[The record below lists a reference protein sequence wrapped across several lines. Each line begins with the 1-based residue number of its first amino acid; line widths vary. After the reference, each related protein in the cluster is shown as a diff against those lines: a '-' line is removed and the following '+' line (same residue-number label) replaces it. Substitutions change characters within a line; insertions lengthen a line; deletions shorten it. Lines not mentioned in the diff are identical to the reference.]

1 MELYFQWIVGTTM
14 GWLFGWLLL
23 PAIALVTAGVGA
35 SIVQCLVL
43 VRRIPRAW
51 RWILATAIGWLAGL
65 AIVIPLAGMGLFS
78 GMVIGA
84 TTGTAQWLLIRKEVH
99 WAGWW
104 IVVSTLAWA
113 TGLSLAPSAESVV
126 LPRIV
131 LSGVMPAVMT
141 GVALEL
147 LWRYPKPAEEEGER
161 RLRGEI
167 RHRPSE

>member
-1 MELYFQWIVGTTM
+1 M

-51 RWILATAIGWLAGL
+51 RWILATTIGWLAGL

-84 TTGTAQWLLIRKEVH
+84 TTGIAQWLLIRKEVH

-104 IVVSTLAWA
+104 IVISALAWS

-131 LSGVMPAVMT
+131 LSGVMPSVMT
-141 GVALEL
+141 GVTLEL
-147 LWRYPKPAEEEGER
+147 LWRYPKPAEEESSDG
-161 RLRGEI
+161 
-167 RHRPSE
+167 

>member
-1 MELYFQWIVGTTM
+1 MGSAERASFDWGFYFQWIVGTTM

-51 RWILATAIGWLAGL
+51 RWILATTIGWLAGL

-84 TTGTAQWLLIRKEVH
+84 TAGTAQWLLIRKEVH

-104 IVVSTLAWA
+104 IVISALAWA

-131 LSGVMPAVMT
+131 LSGVMPSVMT
-141 GVALEL
+141 GVTLEL
-147 LWRYPKPAEEEGER
+147 LWRYPKPAEEKASDG
-161 RLRGEI
+161 
-167 RHRPSE
+167 